1 LFRPNWGRYNPA
13 PLVPKPFDNGVDS
26 MLDIPAVNTLH
37 RETVVRWHREPIGN
51 FYPGV
56 LHTICE
62 QHAYNFRLWH
72 EEDIARSRDATDSQ
86 IAQVKRNIDRL
97 NQQRNDLIERIDEK
111 LLAELAARKVTP
123 ASDAPRNTE
132 TPASAIDRLS
142 ILCLRIYHLEGEL
155 DRQDATAEHKQKV
168 TARLT
173 ICRQQQSDLS
183 QALAL
188 LIADLTAG
196 RKELRL
202 YRQLKMYN
210 DPTLNPVLYRADPA
224 KAA

>member
-1 LFRPNWGRYNPA
+1 
-13 PLVPKPFDNGVDS
+13 
-26 MLDIPAVNTLH
+26 MLDLTTVNTLH

-72 EEDIARSRDATDSQ
+72 EEDTARSREATDGQ

-111 LLAELAARKVTP
+111 LLAELAARGVTP
-123 ASDAPRNTE
+123 PANAPRNTE
-132 TPASAIDRLS
+132 TPGSAIDRLS
-142 ILCLRIYHLEGEL
+142 ILALRIYHLDEEL
-155 DRQDATAEHKQKV
+155 NRKNASAEHKQKV
-168 TARLT
+168 AARLE
-173 ICRQQQSDLS
+173 ICRRQQADLS
-183 QALAL
+183 QALAAL
-188 LIADLTAG
+188 VADLVAG
-196 RKELRL
+196 HKELRI

-210 DPTLNPVLYRADPA
+210 DPTLNPVLYGAGEA